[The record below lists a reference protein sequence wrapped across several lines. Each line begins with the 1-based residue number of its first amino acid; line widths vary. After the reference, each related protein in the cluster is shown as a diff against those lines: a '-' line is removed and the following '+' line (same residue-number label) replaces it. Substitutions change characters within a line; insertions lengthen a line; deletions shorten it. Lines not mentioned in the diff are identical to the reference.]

1 MRLESSGAMQR
12 CTNGAVGRGFIC
24 SRRERLGWLFPLL
37 RQASQ
42 NTGGQLVKPRAMLTA
57 PPRSG
62 SQYKSGMPD
71 RELGKQ
77 PKFFSF
83 HPVVERSPTLTKG
96 SQCNPCILPC
106 FGWSWVAFVQW
117 FTAQRDPYCLRVSEN
132 SEIVAVRLQ
141 RRKDS
146 YAITLQP
153 RLKYSD

>member
-1 MRLESSGAMQR
+1 MQR
-12 CTNGAVGRGFIC
+12 CTNGAAGRGFIC
-24 SRRERLGWLFPLL
+24 SWQERSGRLFPLL
-37 RQASQ
+37 QQASQ

-62 SQYKSGMPD
+62 SQHKCGMPD
-71 RELGKQ
+71 REPGKQ
-77 PKFFSF
+77 PKFFF

-106 FGWSWVAFVQW
+106 FGWSWVAFVQRVS
-117 FTAQRDPYCLRVSEN
+117 AQRCVTDVRGDPYCLRVSEH

-141 RRKDS
+141 RSKDS